1 MAMTDPSIGYAE
13 LQVTTNFSFLRGAAH
28 PAELVTTAAALGHQ
42 AVAVTDHNSFAG
54 IVRAHQ
60 AAKEAGIR
68 LVVGCRLDL
77 DDGTSLLAFPADRA
91 AYGRLTRLLTLGK
104 RRAPKGECRLGY
116 ADVVA
121 YGEDQIVV
129 VLPPPVPSPAS
140 GGGSGWGSDAAD
152 FAARVAADFEGRAYL
167 AAHHLYRGG
176 DARRLARLAVLAK
189 AAGLPLV
196 ATNDVLYHLPE
207 RRPLQDVL
215 TCIREGC
222 TISEAGFRL
231 AANAERHL
239 KSAQEMA
246 RLFRGYEDAVA
257 RGLEIV
263 ERCRFSLDELRY
275 EYPDETADDG
285 RTPQQRLADLAWAGA
300 IERFHCSIAPAE
312 ESPRPEGRTASTSC
326 VLRDAPPRALLSMRE
341 AFDGTKTDPHAEE
354 PAERASRSTQSA
366 DPPDRSGIPETI
378 RFQIAHELEL
388 IERLDYA
395 RYFLTVHDIVRFARQ
410 RGILC
415 QGRGS
420 AANSVV
426 CYCLGITAVDPARI
440 DVLFERFISAARNE
454 PPDIDVDFEH
464 ERREE
469 VIQYVYD
476 KYGRDRAG
484 LAATV
489 ICYRSR
495 SAIREVGK
503 ALGLSVDVVAAL
515 AGIVWGW
522 SNDPIADLRVREAG
536 LDPADHTL
544 RTALDLAA
552 LLTGFPRHLSQHVG
566 GFVITRGLLSELVP
580 IENAAMEDRTVI
592 EWDKDDLDALGI
604 LKIDILALGM
614 LTCIRKAFALI
625 ESHYHRPIDLATV
638 PAEEKAVYDMLSRAD
653 SLGVFQ
659 VESRAQM
666 TMLPRLR
673 PREFY
678 DLVIE
683 VAIVR
688 PGPIQGDMVHPYL
701 RRRSGIEPVD
711 YPSEALRRVLGKTMG
726 VPLFQE
732 QAMKIAI
739 VGAGFAPEEADRL
752 RRAMATFKRNGD
764 IHLFRDKFIAGM
776 VENGYERDF
785 ATRCFSQI
793 EGFGTYG
800 FPESHAASFALLV
813 YVSAWIKCFYP
824 EVFACA
830 LLNSQPMGF
839 YAPAQIVR
847 DAREH
852 GVSVLPV
859 DVNYSF
865 WDCTLEETGSD
876 PSFSLP
882 GLDPGIHVLSA
893 HAEGRKKAWM
903 PAELV
908 RGLKAH
914 GSSPAKEDFELFPD
928 SYIQPGLDEV
938 KVNRRWALRL
948 GLRQV
953 KGFAEADAE
962 RLVAARGPGYGDPR
976 ALWRKSGLGRGAL
989 ERLAEADAFRSVGLD
1004 RRRAL
1009 WAVKALGDPPLPL
1022 FAKAEAAPP
1031 AKTEPSPPIGGRG
1044 QGEGGARR
1052 EVRVSAPNG
1061 ERGDSEARAM
1071 ALLPRM
1077 PLGEHVVEDY
1087 ASLGLSLKR
1096 HPLAFL
1102 RAEFARERMVTA
1114 ADLARLPVDRRLAIA
1129 GVVLIRQRPGSANGV
1144 VFITIEDETGIANL
1158 IVWPA
1163 ILERFRRAA
1172 LGATLLRCTGKL
1184 QREQSVIH
1192 VVAERLDDLT
1202 ARLDTLRDCT
1212 GDEPPRPAAKPPFA
1226 VPVKAPGY
1234 DVRDIVIPSRN
1245 FR

>member
-1 MAMTDPSIGYAE
+1 MSRAGLSMASFPEPSPHYAE
-13 LQVTTNFSFLRGAAH
+13 LQVTTNFSFLRGSAH
-28 PAELVTTAAALGHQ
+28 PDELVLTAAALGHQ
-42 AVAVTDHNSFAG
+42 AVAITDRNSFAG
-54 IVRAHQ
+54 IVRAHH
-60 AAKEAGIR
+60 AAKQVGIR
-68 LVVGCRLDL
+68 LIVGCRLDL
-77 DDGTSLLAFPADRA
+77 ADGTSLLAYPQDRA

-104 RRAPKGECRLGY
+104 RRAPKGECHLDY
-116 ADVVA
+116 ADVVVH
-121 YGEDQIVV
+121 GDGQLVV
-129 VLPPPVPSPAS
+129 VLPPVTAEMAV
-140 GGGSGWGSDAAD
+140 G
-152 FAARVAADFEGRAYL
+152 FATRVAADFRGRAYL
-167 AAHHLYRGG
+167 AVHHLYRG
-176 DARRLARLAVLAK
+176 DDMRRLARLEALGRAT
-189 AAGLPLV
+189 GLPLV

-222 TISEAGFRL
+222 TIAEAGYRL
-231 AANAERHL
+231 AANSERHL
-239 KSAQEMA
+239 KPPREMA
-246 RLFRGYEDAVA
+246 RLFRGHEDAVE
-257 RGLEIV
+257 RSLEIV
-263 ERCRFSLDELRY
+263 DPCRFSLDELRY
-275 EYPDETADDG
+275 EYPEEPVPAGQTA
-285 RTPQQRLADLAWAGA
+285 QQRLAELAWQGA
-300 IERFHCSIAPAE
+300 RERFCSVTLAE
-312 ESPRPEGRTASTSC
+312 AGVKGYHSDTGP
-326 VLRDAPPRALLSMRE
+326 LD
-341 AFDGTKTDPHAEE
+341 
-354 PAERASRSTQSA
+354 SRFRGN
-366 DPPDRSGIPETI
+366 DDRSGIPDKVRGLIE
-378 RFQIAHELEL
+378 HELQL

-469 VIQYVYD
+469 VIQYVYE

-522 SNDPIADLRVREAG
+522 SNDPIADLRVREVG
-536 LDPADHTL
+536 LDPTDHTL
-544 RTALDLAA
+544 RLALDLAA
-552 LLTGFPRHLSQHVG
+552 KLVGFPRHLSQHVG
-566 GFVITRGLLSELVP
+566 GFVITRGPLSELVP

-592 EWDKDDLDALGI
+592 EWDKDDLDQLGI
-604 LKIDILALGM
+604 LKIDVLALGM

-625 ESHYHRPIDLATV
+625 EEHHGHRFELAAI
-638 PAEEKAVYDMLSRAD
+638 PAEEPAVYEMLSRAD

-666 TMLPRLR
+666 TMLPRLK

-701 RRRSGIEPVD
+701 RRRSGREEVS
-711 YPSEALRRVLGKTMG
+711 YPSEELRSVLGKTMG

-764 IHLFRDKFIAGM
+764 IHLFRNKFVAGM
-776 VENGYERDF
+776 VRNGYDRDF
-785 ATRCFSQI
+785 ATRCFGQI

-839 YAPAQIVR
+839 YSPAQIVR

-852 GVSVLPV
+852 GVEVRPV
-859 DVNYSF
+859 DVNLSF
-865 WDCTLEETGSD
+865 WDCTLEKI
-876 PSFSLP
+876 PLP
-882 GLDPGIHVLSA
+882 PMGG
-893 HAEGRKKAWM
+893 EGR
-903 PAELV
+903 V
-908 RGLKAH
+908 RGA
-914 GSSPAKEDFELFPD
+914 SSELAGIPPSPRPSHHENEGRGD
-928 SYIQPGLDEV
+928 ISGYAV
-938 KVNRRWALRL
+938 RL
-948 GLRQV
+948 GFRQI
-953 KGFAEADAE
+953 KDFAQADAE
-962 RLVAARGPGYGDPR
+962 RLVAPRGGGYPDPQ
-976 ALWRKSGLGRGAL
+976 ALWRRSRLGRGAL
-989 ERLAEADAFRSVGLD
+989 ERLAEADAFRSTGLD

-1009 WAVKALGDPPLPL
+1009 WALKALGEPPLPL
-1022 FAKAEAAPP
+1022 FAAEEATSQE
-1031 AKTEPSPPIGGRG
+1031 KPSPPNGGKG
-1044 QGEGGARR
+1044 KGEGGFSGPAPLESPTSPHPSPPPGAER
-1052 EVRVSAPNG
+1052 ERI
-1061 ERGDSEARAM
+1061 AM
-1071 ALLPRM
+1071 ALLPEM
-1077 PLGEHVVEDY
+1077 LLGEHVVEDY
-1087 ASLGLSLKR
+1087 ASLSLTLKR
-1096 HPLAFL
+1096 HPLTFL
-1102 RAEFARERMVTA
+1102 RTELAREGLVTA
-1114 ADLARLPVDRRLAIA
+1114 AELGHLPVDRRLAIA
-1129 GVVLIRQRPGSANGV
+1129 GIVLIRQRPGSANGV

-1158 IVWPA
+1158 IVWPQ

-1172 LGATLLRCTGKL
+1172 LGATLLRCIGKL
-1184 QREQSVIH
+1184 QREESVIH
-1192 VVAERLDDLT
+1192 VVADRLDDMT
-1202 ARLDTLRDCT
+1202 PRLNTLRDRT
-1212 GDEPPRPAAKPPFA
+1212 GNGEQRPTTRPRLAPPARP
-1226 VPVKAPGY
+1226 PGY
-1234 DVRDIVIPSRN
+1234 DPRDIVVTSRN